1 MPRKH
6 VAQDYFVT
14 MHTFFGTQEPGH
26 RAPRRRR
33 RGRPTIGPRPHVSD
47 ANHHPGSQVDQR
59 DSEAGFLLIEVI
71 ISAMLV
77 AMIVVATLSGFDVLN
92 RTSADQRSH
101 AEAALLAAQSQERL
115 RSDPATALAALE
127 LAPHT
132 YELTV
137 GGTKYKIVQEARAV
151 AANGSST
158 GCSVAEATAQ
168 TGANFQITSTVTW
181 PALGK
186 RTPVTQSSLITPPT
200 GSALEIDVGNGAAT
214 PAGVAGVTA
223 VAKFTPV
230 NGGGS
235 VTSEGTTGASGCI
248 VLSGIPA
255 TAATVEILEKA
266 NFVTTSGAL
275 KYPTKEITIAPSITT
290 HDLVTY
296 NEGGRIVAEFTYK
309 GETTWEGKPV
319 ESDTFV
325 AFNSAIPTS
334 PEWEVGSTAFTY
346 EKEGEEHYKATTGT
360 FSATAS
366 TATGVKYAKGD
377 LFPFPENNWSVYAG
391 DCTKDNVESA
401 AGLVSPGGATP
412 IKVPLSYVLLNVW
425 TGTKGK
431 PTGVLESTIYPVTV
445 INAECASGGTPAN
458 ASGTNLRHEQKT
470 SAQGHLA
477 HPFQPF
483 GKYDVCMYNSA
494 TKRTDTASINN
505 STPAGSTVNF
515 YPAETSSSE
524 RETAEAATRAAR
536 VTKEGEEKKAREAT
550 EVANHAA
557 RKTTE
562 ETERATWKAE
572 EGSKKITETQRKEKE
587 ATQTKNRIAA
597 EKAEKTAFETTEN
610 NKRLAAEKAES
621 ELKTQSVKEEGERGY
636 TVASGKES
644 C

>member
-132 YELTV
+132 YEVTV

-346 EKEGEEHYKATTGT
+346 EKEGEEHYKAATPST

-391 DCTKDNVESA
+391 DCTKDKVESA

-412 IKVPLSYVLLNVW
+412 IKVPLSYVLLNVRA
-425 TGTKGK
+425 GSKAK
-431 PTGVLESTIYPVTV
+431 PGALESTLYPVTV

-458 ASGTNLRHEQKT
+458 ASGTKLRHEQNT
-470 SAQGHLA
+470 SAEGHLA

-483 GKYDVCMYNSA
+483 GKYELCMYNSV

-505 STPAGSTVNF
+505 STVAGSTVNF

-524 RETAEAATRAAR
+524 REIAEAATRAAR
-536 VTKEGEEKKAREAT
+536 VTKEGEEKKTREAT

-557 RKTTE
+557 RKKIE
-562 ETERATWKAE
+562 EKEREAWAKLSKAE
-572 EGSKKITETQRKEKE
+572 REAKE

-597 EKAEKTAFETTEN
+597 EKAEKTEFETTEN
-610 NKRLAAEKAES
+610 NKRIAAETAES
-621 ELKTQSVKEEGERGY
+621 ELKTKSVKEEGERGY